1 VARDEAVQL
10 PDAVEQARAD
20 AEEVRRTATSEAIQ
34 LRQAAELAAREV
46 EELRRAEAARV
57 RSQAADMTDR
67 PAMVASKID
76 EVQFRPL
83 QEAEQALKSLR
94 KLAAQSGVARPI
106 GEGMHVVHNARVQ
119 LLATLLNTM
128 AGASIAVGVA
138 APIAAA
144 APTSRC
150 IRSSSAP
157 LSGWLRPA
165 RCMRSR

>member
-67 PAMVASKID
+67 LAMVASKID
-76 EVQFRPL
+76 EVQFRRL

-94 KLAAQSGVARPI
+94 KLARL
-106 GEGMHVVHNARVQ
+106 R
-119 LLATLLNTM
+119 
-128 AGASIAVGVA
+128 A
-138 APIAAA
+138 AW
-144 APTSRC
+144 R
-150 IRSSSAP
+150 
-157 LSGWLRPA
+157 GQ
-165 RCMRSR
+165 